1 MPYFFEHQK
10 KDYSS
15 VGLSNDDGSITEFK
29 KALELLWKRRKS
41 FGLTSVYFED
51 EDNSEQQFFKFNL
64 NTIQAGKYIGSIK
77 FGEQQFHIIPKIFQD
92 DHSKNED
99 HEYIEQSNRTILWWL
114 SKCTKINFPK
124 SFSAWS
130 TQNFDFLDILIHL
143 FASLTRD
150 DLIFNQHQAYIEKE
164 EEIEMLRGRIDFG
177 KYSTNFY
184 TGKAHI
190 LPCVYDTLEINNLY
204 NQIIKY
210 TAKLLLQNTS
220 NESLK
225 KTLFE
230 IIWILDEVD
239 DKYCTSNECERV
251 VVSPLNDNMQT
262 IVNYCKM
269 FLSGMSVK
277 SEKEDLEIFA
287 FLIPTEKIFED
298 FLFGFIKDEF
308 ENKTGIINILSQ
320 GNKFG
325 EQKPL
330 AEHIYNDGSVTMS
343 FRLKP
348 DIYIHKTDKDLI
360 LDSKYKVIYSK
371 EESYENDRSKS
382 GVSISD
388 VYQMLAYTV
397 KLDVK
402 TCHLLYPPSLNT
414 EIPLSGYYEIKHHN
428 NLDRSKIYY
437 HRLSTVIT
445 DTKSN
450 LKELTKKQEDKLKGE
465 LKNII
470 CE

>member
-1 MPYFFEHQK
+1 
-10 KDYSS
+10 
-15 VGLSNDDGSITEFK
+15 
-29 KALELLWKRRKS
+29 
-41 FGLTSVYFED
+41 
-51 EDNSEQQFFKFNL
+51 
-64 NTIQAGKYIGSIK
+64 
-77 FGEQQFHIIPKIFQD
+77 
-92 DHSKNED
+92 
-99 HEYIEQSNRTILWWL
+99 
-114 SKCTKINFPK
+114 
-124 SFSAWS
+124 
-130 TQNFDFLDILIHL
+130 
-143 FASLTRD
+143 
-150 DLIFNQHQAYIEKE
+150 
-164 EEIEMLRGRIDFG
+164 
-177 KYSTNFY
+177 
-184 TGKAHI
+184 
-190 LPCVYDTLEINNLY
+190 
-204 NQIIKY
+204 
-210 TAKLLLQNTS
+210 
-220 NESLK
+220 
-225 KTLFE
+225 
-230 IIWILDEVD
+230 
-239 DKYCTSNECERV
+239 
-251 VVSPLNDNMQT
+251 MQT

-308 ENKTGIINILSQ
+308 GNKTGIINILSQ

-371 EESYENDRSKS
+371 EEAYENDRSKS

-414 EIPLSGYYEIKHHN
+414 EIPLSGYYEIKYHN